1 MSYEDKKMK
10 LLAII
15 KDYIFD
21 EYIPF
26 KSISYDYFCKDK
38 ESLRYVSNLN
48 YSATYVMKQIIRNK
62 KDNPL
67 DVVESIN
74 IFSRDYSD
82 SLKGKKDVFYVMSI
96 FTDNILD
103 IYKDS
108 ENINN
113 I

>member
-1 MSYEDKKMK
+1 MSYENKKMK

-26 KSISYDYFCKDK
+26 ECKDK
-38 ESLRYVSNLN
+38 ESLRYISNLN
-48 YSATYVMKQIIRNK
+48 YSATYVMKQIIRNR

-82 SLKGKKDVFYVMSI
+82 SLKGQNNVFYVMSI

-108 ENINN
+108 ENIKN

>member
-1 MSYEDKKMK
+1 MSYENKKMK

-21 EYIPF
+21 EFIPF
-26 KSISYDYFCKDK
+26 ECKDK
-38 ESLRYVSNLN
+38 ELLRYVSHLN

-67 DVVESIN
+67 NILESIN
-74 IFSRDYSD
+74 MFSREHSD
-82 SLKGKKDVFYVMSI
+82 SLRGEKDVFYVMSI

-108 ENINN
+108 ENIND